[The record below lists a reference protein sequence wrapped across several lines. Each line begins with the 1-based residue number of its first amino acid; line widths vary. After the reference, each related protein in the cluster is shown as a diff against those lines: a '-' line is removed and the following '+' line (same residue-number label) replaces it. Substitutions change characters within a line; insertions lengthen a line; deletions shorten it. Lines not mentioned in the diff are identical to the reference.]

1 MAVPTEGT
9 ANLSMR
15 GIKDEL
21 ENNNYAGSAVFS
33 NISLKNMSDG
43 TDVTINTG
51 NAADKRPDSDAP
63 YAMSCLLYT
72 SPSPRDS

>member
-43 TDVTINTG
+43 TDVTINSNG
-51 NAADKRPDSDAP
+51 LKDSDVLKTVNFMIDQDP
-63 YAMSCLLYT
+63 GIGG
-72 SPSPRDS
+72 